1 MNEGSSKPRSPIM
14 LVLCGLLAANLG
26 LLWVQG
32 AQLNRQHDTLRQLH
46 TDIADLTDALDAY
59 TNGDNSGDN
68 GGNNG
73 DGSGGSQDGSG
84 ALWAPAHQRQAPGHR
99 LIRARFQD
107 PQSSSTQPAP
117 GGEPDMMDQGRKD
130 QEDANKS
137 ARDAIAKARDDQEKL
152 SISENYRK
160 GQEERKVDAAQH
172 AWERWATAA
181 VVFLFLALLVRA
193 WIIRR
198 NG

>member
-1 MNEGSSKPRSPIM
+1 MNGSTSRSPIT
-14 LVLCGLLAANLG
+14 LLLAGLLAANLG

-46 TDIADLTDALDAY
+46 TDIEDLTDALDAY
-59 TNGDNSGDN
+59 TNGDGGD
-68 GGNNG
+68 
-73 DGSGGSQDGSG
+73 DGSSQDGSG
-84 ALWAPAHQRQAPGHR
+84 AMWAPAVRRAPGHR
-99 LIRARFQD
+99 GNLLRARFQE
-107 PQSSSTQPAP
+107 SSSQAPVSSSPPAEQDP
-117 GGEPDMMDQGRKD
+117 MDQGRKD

-137 ARDAIAKARDDQEKL
+137 ARDAIAKAREDQEKL

-172 AWERWATAA
+172 AWARWATAA
-181 VVFLFLALLVRA
+181 VAFLFLAFLVRA